1 MNHIADGKKYNV
13 LADKADK
20 LLNVKGH
27 MSKWD
32 LDQFINC
39 DTLRAFDI
47 EIINKLTSILLE
59 DVGEFDKYRDI
70 INKKDKPLV

>member
-1 MNHIADGKKYNV
+1 MGRN
-13 LADKADK
+13 LRWPKADK

-47 EIINKLTSILLE
+47 EILINQPVYYWKMSASL
-59 DVGEFDKYRDI
+59 
-70 INKKDKPLV
+70 INTGYITKEGLYC